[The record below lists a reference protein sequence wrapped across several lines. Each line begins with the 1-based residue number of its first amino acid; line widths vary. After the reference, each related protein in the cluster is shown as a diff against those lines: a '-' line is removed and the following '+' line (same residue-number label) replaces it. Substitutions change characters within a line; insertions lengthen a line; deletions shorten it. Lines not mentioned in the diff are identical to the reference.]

1 MLNSRGCSYNPSEPQ
16 LGIYILQSSLE
27 DPTGETN
34 WLQRKDHHHVLIFVW
49 GGMEIYQMTSWP
61 PTQSAYPQRH
71 QPTSFLPHALL
82 QLQLATYIKCMSLS
96 TCVALFL
103 DSHSVPSASSSVL
116 EQIAQCQD
124 SHPLSSPVGVG
135 FLSPVFPLRL
145 FL

>member
-71 QPTSFLPHALL
+71 QPTSFIQPAFRI
-82 QLQLATYIKCMSLS
+82 TDIFFMKGS
-96 TCVALFL
+96 T
-103 DSHSVPSASSSVL
+103 
-116 EQIAQCQD
+116 Q
-124 SHPLSSPVGVG
+124 
-135 FLSPVFPLRL
+135 
-145 FL
+145 